1 MTRDDVHSTE
11 GVRDVRF
18 ALIRLFNQTKLSGTC
33 SNWRTVYEGGVER
46 DSIPQKSLKLSLHT
60 GTDMFKKSE
69 NI

>member
-1 MTRDDVHSTE
+1 MTRDDVHSSE

-18 ALIRLFNQTKLSGTC
+18 ALTRLLNHTKLSGTC
-33 SNWRTVYEGGVER
+33 SNWHTMYEGGVER

-60 GTDMFKKSE
+60 GTDTFNKSE